1 MNLSNNNQLSQTL
14 LAATRRVKSIKF
26 SRGLLTCTLLALLAQ
41 TAELS
46 LFIRPVQ
53 AADTCAIGS
62 PCLTDPACV
71 VVGNTHILEWKSK
84 TPAKIVVICIH
95 GLGLCAMAY
104 KPLAKQFS
112 DAGIDGY
119 GINVRGFGP
128 DRDKA
133 DRAKLN
139 CIDTVSDIGKL
150 LVDIHKQYPDYKVFL
165 VGESMG
171 GALALRAA
179 AENAD
184 LVDGVVCSA
193 PAWKLLKM
201 RSTAVKGIFELYL
214 FHSRRP
220 GIASRGVIK
229 QATSDRE
236 LAEHWLTGSSHKM
249 KLTRKEAFDF
259 VRFVSKT
266 DSYAKKIEMPVLVMQ
281 GLDDHLVS
289 PKAVAELFGD
299 MPARSKE
306 FLIDAKGEH
315 LLLEEGNFSP
325 ALIEKLISWL
335 KADHSSDRSPTLIT
349 MINEQSLS
357 TPEAHRLQRLLKVA
371 NNNYADG
378 NYTVCWTG
386 AVKNVHQ
393 GLDFSG
399 KIALSPLAELP
410 HLYAVGPL
418 ANLRGEVTIW
428 DGKPL
433 IARVISSQVK
443 VGNDLRGKACFL
455 VYASVERW
463 QTTTLSSAVTASE
476 IDQIVKNTATKCGI
490 NVDQPFPFLIEGV
503 AKSARYHVM
512 NRTES
517 TPPSPGPESHEK
529 AKVRFT
535 IEDNP
540 VSILGFY
547 SEHHQGIF
555 THHSSFVHMHVK
567 AGDDKIAG
575 HLETI
580 ELEPG
585 ARLLLPLVLPN

>member
-1 MNLSNNNQLSQTL
+1 MNLCNKSQLSQTL
-14 LAATRRVKSIKF
+14 LTATRQVKSTKF
-26 SRGLLTCTLLALLAQ
+26 SRGLLASVLLALLAQ

-46 LFIRPVQ
+46 LLTRPVR

-62 PCLTDPACV
+62 PCLADPACV

-84 TPAKIVVICIH
+84 TPAKIVVVCIH

-128 DRDKA
+128 DRDKV

-139 CIDTVSDIGKL
+139 CIDTVGDIGKL

-171 GALALRAA
+171 GALAIRAA

-201 RSTAVKGIFELYL
+201 QSTAVKGVFELYL
-214 FHSRRP
+214 FPSHRP
-220 GIASRGVIK
+220 GIASLGVIK
-229 QATSDRE
+229 QATSDHE
-236 LAEHWLTGSSHKM
+236 LAEHWLTGQSHKM
-249 KLTRKEAFDF
+249 KLSRKEAFDF

-266 DSYAKKIEMPVLVMQ
+266 DRYAKKLEMPLLVMQ

-299 MPARSKE
+299 IPARSKE

-325 ALIEKLISWL
+325 ALLEKMLAWL
-335 KADHSSDRSPTLIT
+335 KADHSSDQSPTLIT

-357 TPEAHRLQRLLKVA
+357 TPEAHRLQRLLKIA

-378 NYTVCWTG
+378 NYTVCWSG
-386 AVKNVHQ
+386 ALRNVHQ

-418 ANLRGEVTIW
+418 ENLRGEVTIW

-433 IARVISSQVK
+433 IARVISNQVK
-443 VGNDLRGKACFL
+443 VENALKGKACFL
-455 VYASVERW
+455 VYSSVDRW
-463 QTTTLSSAVTASE
+463 QTTKLSSAVTASE
-476 IDQIVKNTATKCGI
+476 IDQIVKDAATKGGI
-490 NVDQPFPFLIEGV
+490 NVGEPFPFLIEGV

-512 NRTES
+512 NGTAS
-517 TPPSPGPESHEK
+517 TPARPGPEAHEK

-535 IEDNP
+535 IEDRP
-540 VSILGFY
+540 VGILGFY

-567 AGDDKIAG
+567 ADDDKIAG
-575 HLETI
+575 HLEAI
-580 ELEPG
+580 DLEPG